1 MRLFIIAGETSGDLY
16 GAQVVECLKNLDP
29 GIDIMAWGEDKMA
42 AAGAQITTHISEL
55 NVMGFIEV
63 AMKLPRLLALFKRCK
78 SQIEHFA
85 PAAVLFID
93 FSGFNLRMAKWAKHR
108 GIVTHW
114 YIAPKTWA
122 WRESREKKIRK
133 YVDYLYCILPFEED
147 YFRKNGINAAYVGH
161 PLTQVIHSIDRETE
175 DQPKADRSLAGIK
188 PNRIALL
195 PGSRIQ
201 EIRKTL
207 PVLGQLIKS
216 NPRYLWSIAA
226 VSNIPV
232 ALYHKWLKMESSDRL
247 QIAFD
252 STYELLQN
260 ANMAIVTSGTAT
272 LEAALIGVPQIV
284 IYRTSSLNY
293 FLAKNLLKTRFISLP
308 NLILNK
314 PCVIELI
321 QSDFNIRNM
330 ESSLLLLENR
340 RHIRRITQDY
350 AEIRNALGKEFAA
363 QKVAQN
369 ILKTHKTS

>member
-16 GAQVVECLKNLDP
+16 GSQVVECLRDLDSN
-29 GIDIMAWGEDKMA
+29 IEIMAWGGDKMA

-78 SQIEHFA
+78 SQIDHFA

-93 FSGFNLRMAKWAKHR
+93 FSGFNMRIARWAKGHDL
-108 GIVTHW
+108 VTHW

-122 WRESREKKIRK
+122 WRESRVKKIRK
-133 YVDYLYCILPFEED
+133 YIDHLYCILPFEED
-147 YFRKNGINAAYVGH
+147 YFRKSRINATYVGH
-161 PLTQVIHSIDRETE
+161 PLIRITHDLDHKPESE
-175 DQPKADRSLAGIK
+175 SLTGVK
-188 PNRIALL
+188 KNRIALL

-201 EIRKTL
+201 EIQKTL

-216 NPRYLWSIAA
+216 NPRHLWSMAA

-272 LEAALIGVPQIV
+272 LEAALVGVPQIV

-308 NLILNK
+308 NLILDK
-314 PCVIELI
+314 PCVNELI
-321 QSDFNIRNM
+321 QSDFNIRNL

-340 RHIRRITQDY
+340 RHIQRITQDY
-350 AEIRNALGKEFAA
+350 AEIRDALGKEFAA
-363 QKVAQN
+363 LKVAQN
-369 ILKTHKTS
+369 ILKTNKNS